1 MSDEQAPSSPLLRLV
16 ELGAATQV
24 LVPGLYAWAITVA
37 PAGFGHGSS
46 WYGGLFALVALLAL
60 PGGLVL
66 ERVQQRTHAVHPVV
80 VWVFALASAA
90 TWASNTDAL
99 TPTRLGLARGLA
111 GTVGWALFALACA
124 APPVAPAA
132 DARVETG
139 LRARGTLA
147 RGDAGFVGA
156 GALLALAL
164 QGIGWDVDVPERA
177 TLVRL
182 VTLACG
188 IALVSAASAVALAR
202 HGRRASV
209 AGRLRF
215 RWLVLLALLLA
226 AGVFWRLLA

>member
-1 MSDEQAPSSPLLRLV
+1 MSESQAPASALVRLV

-37 PAGFGHGSS
+37 PAGFGHGSP
-46 WYGGLFALVALLAL
+46 WYGGFFAVVALLAL
-60 PGGLVL
+60 PGGVAL
-66 ERVQQRTHAVHPVV
+66 ERAQRRTQAVHPAV

-124 APPVAPAA
+124 APPVTPAA

-139 LRARGTLA
+139 LRSRGTLA
-147 RGDAGFVGA
+147 RGDAVFVGVA
-156 GALLALAL
+156 AILALGL
-164 QGIGWDVDVPERA
+164 QAIGWDVDVPERA
-177 TLVRL
+177 VLVRL
-182 VTLACG
+182 ITLASG
-188 IALVSAASAVALAR
+188 IALVSVAGSVALSR
-202 HGRRASV
+202 HGRRGAV

-215 RWLVLLALLLA
+215 RWLVLLVLLLT
-226 AGVFWRLLA
+226 AGVFWRLLG